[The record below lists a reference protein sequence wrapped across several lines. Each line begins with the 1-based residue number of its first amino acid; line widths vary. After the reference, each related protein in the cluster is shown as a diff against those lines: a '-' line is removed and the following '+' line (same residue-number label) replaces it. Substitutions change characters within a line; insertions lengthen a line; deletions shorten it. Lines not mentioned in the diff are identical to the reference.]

1 MVDVK
6 KKEAGNIGDLIGA
19 GLCMIAMLILMMSCF
34 SHMALLQKKV
44 CLGQT
49 ARKYML
55 RMETVGFLE
64 SHKEEELTSELKALG
79 ISELSLEG
87 TTTEPV
93 SYGEEI
99 TLRIRGKLEGG
110 IDVYETKTSTAKN

>member
-1 MVDVK
+1 MADVK

-44 CLGQT
+44 YLGQT

-55 RMETVGFLE
+55 QMETVGFLE
-64 SHKEEELTSELKALG
+64 SRKEEELTSELEELG
-79 ISELSLEG
+79 ISEISLEG
-87 TTTEPV
+87 TTIDPV

>member
-99 TLRIRGKLEGG
+99 TLGTRGELEGG
-110 IDVYETKTSTAKN
+110 VEGYETETSAGRN